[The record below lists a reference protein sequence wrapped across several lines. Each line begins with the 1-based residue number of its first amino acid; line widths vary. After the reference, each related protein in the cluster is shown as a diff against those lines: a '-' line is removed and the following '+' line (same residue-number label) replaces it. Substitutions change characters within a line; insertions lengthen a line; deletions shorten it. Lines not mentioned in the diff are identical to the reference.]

1 MKIQPLIVFALVASA
16 FLPQTFGQVN
26 AVVTDNQLLASAVIS
41 QDAPT
46 EDKADAA
53 AEAFKLFK
61 NDPAGLKINGW
72 MAIGNGALA
81 DHSLFTGSLN
91 PGTTGINQ
99 LGLSMD
105 KAGDKFRL
113 HLDLVYG
120 RDARYFQSN
129 NNAGNGWD
137 NSAGFVHGDHAM
149 ALPQAFAETTAGD
162 WTIKA
167 GHFLANSPSGQYSTD
182 RFFATRTLTE
192 TLYDAKTL
200 TGVIVSRK
208 IGETAVTIGWA
219 AGTNTGFDNMSSPEQ
234 NGTFVLG
241 LERNFG
247 DKLSVTY
254 NALFGDMTFF
264 DIRDFSLPLIPN
276 LTEQGYN
283 HNLTINYEASDR
295 LRLELTHIYRQ
306 GVVNEEV
313 TVFAYRQTA
322 YYVLSD
328 NITLAQ
334 RFEHYSTNRI
344 DDSIESLSVGMNYQN
359 TRWSNV
365 LLRPEMRWE
374 NVFGDSS
381 TDFFMDVV
389 ITF

>member
-1 MKIQPLIVFALVASA
+1 MKIQPFIVIAIVASV

-26 AVVTDNQLLASAVIS
+26 AVVTDNQLLATAVIS

-46 EDKADAA
+46 EDKAEEA
-53 AEAFKLFK
+53 AEAFRLFK
-61 NDPAGLKINGW
+61 NDPAGLEINGW

-81 DHSLFTGSLN
+81 DMNLTSGSLN
-91 PGTTGINQ
+91 PGVTGLNQ
-99 LGLSMD
+99 LGISLD

-113 HLDLVYG
+113 HLDVLYG
-120 RDARYFQSN
+120 RDATVFRSFG
-129 NNAGNGWD
+129 NAGNGWD

-167 GHFLANSPSGQYSTD
+167 GHFLANGPSGQYSTD

-192 TLYDAKTL
+192 AFFDAKIL
-200 TGVIVSRK
+200 TGVIGSRK
-208 IGETAVTIGWA
+208 IGKTAVTIGWA
-219 AGTNTGFDNMSSPEQ
+219 AGTNTGFDNMSSAEQ

-241 LERNFG
+241 LERNLG
-247 DKLSVTY
+247 DKWSVTY
-254 NALFGDMTFF
+254 NALFGDM
-264 DIRDFSLPLIPN
+264 SLGDHPVAGDVL
-276 LTEQGYN
+276 EQSYN

-295 LRLELTHIYRQ
+295 LKFELTHIYRETNAVDELTFY
-306 GVVNEEV
+306 G
-313 TVFAYRQTA
+313 YRQTA

-328 NITLAQ
+328 KIKLAQ
-334 RFEHYSTNRI
+334 RYEYHTHSNFLDQSV
-344 DDSIESLSVGMNYQN
+344 ESLSVGMNYQN
-359 TRWSNV
+359 SRWSNV
-365 LLRPEMRWE
+365 LLRPEIRWE
-374 NVFGDSS
+374 NVDDISQ

>member
-61 NDPAGLKINGW
+61 NDPAGVEINGW

-81 DHSLFTGSLN
+81 DDLFNSVSGRVN
-91 PGTTGINQ
+91 PGVTGLNQ
-99 LGLSMD
+99 LGISMD
-105 KAGDKFRL
+105 KAGDKFRF
-113 HLDLVYG
+113 HLDVLYG
-120 RDARYFQSN
+120 RDAGLFQSN

-167 GHFLANSPSGQYSTD
+167 GHFLANGPSGQYSTD
-182 RFFATRTLTE
+182 RFFATRTQAEHT
-192 TLYDAKTL
+192 YSPITL
-200 TGVIVSRK
+200 TGVTGRRK
-208 IGETAVTIGWA
+208 IGETDVTIGWV
-219 AGTNTGFDNMSSPEQ
+219 AGTNTGFDNMSTAEK

-241 LERNFG
+241 LERSLG
-247 DKLSVTY
+247 DKLSFSY
-254 NALFGDMTFF
+254 NALFGDTSGINSQTLSNAF
-264 DIRDFSLPLIPN
+264 
-276 LTEQGYN
+276 EQSYH
-283 HNLTINYEASDR
+283 HNLTLNYETSER
-295 LRLELTHIYRQ
+295 LSVAFTHIYSEWP
-306 GVVNEEV
+306 GDF
-313 TVFAYRQTA
+313 TVSVLRQTA
-322 YYVLSD
+322 YYVVSD
-328 NITLAQ
+328 HITLGQ
-334 RFEHYSTNRI
+334 RYENTSSSFGFAA
-344 DDSIESLSVGMNYQN
+344 ESLSVGMNYQS

-365 LLRPEMRWE
+365 LLRPEIRW
-374 NVFGDSS
+374 SS
-381 TDFFMDVV
+381 HLLGSETDFFMDVV